1 MQTQISKKGVT
12 VINIM
17 ADGSICP
24 DLIKYELKE
33 PAPEDLARLVWR
45 FIQKGRQKQSCAGN

>member
-1 MQTQISKKGVT
+1 VQTQISKKGVT

-24 DLIKYELKE
+24 DLRKYELKE
-33 PAPEDLARLVWR
+33 PAPEDFARLVWG
-45 FIQKGRQKQSCAGN
+45 FIQKGRQLQSCAGN

>member
-17 ADGSICP
+17 ADGSICQ
-24 DLIKYELKE
+24 DLRKYEFKE
-33 PAPEDLARLVWR
+33 PEPEDLARLVWG